1 MLTAQECIIKF
12 GVYHNELQ
20 PSAPELQM
28 LRNTVQVRGQQLR
41 SEIHGVPVTA
51 ADTGMEG

>member
-1 MLTAQECIIKF
+1 MLTPQECIIKF

-51 ADTGMEG
+51 ADTGVEG